1 MNSEQGPE
9 KTLMR
14 SHEAEAYA
22 KANNLEVRFP
32 KPNELFLDLD
42 SAIHLDTFF
51 RNFDLAKAVFGLDIT
66 YVSARSRRKR
76 DGSHIVVTLPRD
88 ITNIERL
95 LWQAILGS
103 DLRREAHSYRNML
116 RGDERPTLFFE
127 KSESFMS
134 GVSPSHITTE
144 ESAES
149 SATPS
154 GETHSLE

>member
-1 MNSEQGPE
+1 MPFG
-9 KTLMR
+9 
-14 SHEAEAYA
+14 
-22 KANNLEVRFP
+22 
-32 KPNELFLDLD
+32 
-42 SAIHLDTFF
+42 
-51 RNFDLAKAVFGLDIT
+51 DLAKAVFGLDIT

-134 GVSPSHITTE
+134 GVSPSHFTSE

-154 GETHSLE
+154 GETLSLG